1 MGSLS
6 FCSLKQFINEEIY
19 SDEAT
24 LPANSI
30 QSVIDSKREVGYDQL
45 SSENLK
51 TLELNHI
58 SYMNVPREDNL
69 KYYIFYTNKE
79 KALRLLEISQ
89 NHGGKLQDT
98 SFEEA
103 VEIGRLLGYHAS
115 SIDEY
120 VFRRYYRHYKPYVV
134 PIIDYPDLHNLH
146 DE

>member
-6 FCSLKQFINEEIY
+6 FCSLRQFINEEIY
-19 SDEAT
+19 SGEAT
-24 LPANSI
+24 NPADSI
-30 QSVIDSKREVGYDQL
+30 QTVIDSKREVGYSML
-45 SSENLK
+45 SAENLK

-58 SYMNVPREDNL
+58 SYMKVPREDNL

-89 NHGGKLQDT
+89 EHGGKLQDT

-103 VEIGRLLGYHAS
+103 VEIGKLLGYNSA

-120 VFRRYYRHYKPYVV
+120 VFSRYKQHYKPYIP

>member
-19 SDEAT
+19 SGEAT
-24 LPANSI
+24 NPADSI
-30 QSVIDSKREVGYDQL
+30 QSVIDSKREVGYSRL
-45 SSENLK
+45 SLDNLR

-58 SYMNVPREDNL
+58 SYMKVPREDKFNH
-69 KYYIFYTNKE
+69 YIFYTNKE

-89 NHGGKLQDT
+89 QHGGKLQDT

-103 VEIGRLLGYHAS
+103 VEIGQLLGYNAN

-120 VFRRYYRHYKPYVV
+120 VFKRYHEHYKPYYM
-134 PIIDYPDLHNLH
+134 PIIDYPDFHNLY